1 LYICIFVI
9 LVMRL
14 YVAKQIQLLEAAM
27 PGFEDAPREVTR
39 QVNQPQSGAIMLKK
53 THPAVIVAAGAVTIF
68 CAVGIGVM
76 TGIIPNARA
85 LNGNQPVSATTATG
99 LPPTL
104 ASAGASQASI
114 GSMVEAPDAT
124 AATPA
129 PAPALKPIDKPTMG
143 QPLARNE
150 PARSTASTTPAKKPV
165 APVANTAS
173 PAPVPV
179 PTYNTPS
186 SANERPTVVAANTAN
201 TSSSPLVCSNCGTV
215 ESVSPVSQQG
225 QGSGA
230 GAVIGGVIGGVLGH
244 QVGGGRGKDVA
255 TVAGAVGGAVLGNQ
269 IEKANKTT
277 QSVNIRVKLEDGTY
291 QTIKSETDQGFRS
304 GDRVK
309 IENGRLIR
317 N

>member
-1 LYICIFVI
+1 
-9 LVMRL
+9 
-14 YVAKQIQLLEAAM
+14 M

-39 QVNQPQSGAIMLKK
+39 QVSQPQSGAIMLKK

-68 CAVGIGVM
+68 CAIGVGVM
-76 TGIIPNARA
+76 TGIIPSAKA
-85 LNGNQPVSATTATG
+85 LNSNQPTGSNTATG

-104 ASAGASQASI
+104 ATAGAAQAPI
-114 GSMVEAPDAT
+114 GSVVETPDTTT
-124 AATPA
+124 AS
-129 PAPALKPIDKPTMG
+129 APALKPIDKPTVG
-143 QPLARNE
+143 QPLARSE
-150 PARSTASTTPAKKPV
+150 VARHSTTSATTAPAKKPV
-165 APVANTAS
+165 APVVNTAS
-173 PAPVPV
+173 NATNTTPQTQVPV

-186 SANERPTVVAANTAN
+186 STNERPTIVAANT
-201 TSSSPLVCSNCGTV
+201 TPSPIVCSNCGTV
-215 ESVSPVSQQG
+215 ESVLPVTQQG

-230 GAVIGGVIGGVLGH
+230 GAVLGGVIGGVLGH

-269 IEKANKTT
+269 IEKSNKTT
-277 QSVNIRVKLEDGTY
+277 QSMNIRVKLEDGTY
-291 QTIKSETDQGFRS
+291 QTIKAETDQGLRS